1 MRFHRLLLLAPLL
14 SACGLISLPE
24 QTGNDLYVVNDLGP
38 FKPSQVAYMDAN
50 QLEYLKIPKLPYQ
63 QVTFDAVGT
72 YYGTSPRLR
81 LQFFAL
87 NHRPDCPQIESSR
100 EGFTGALLCEGPG
113 GGEYLTELLVS
124 PNSAQSVSLK
134 NPILDQAVRDGTLYL
149 GARILEGNLAADEM
163 IKISSIRFRGR
174 L

>member
-1 MRFHRLLLLAPLL
+1 MRLRPLLLLAPLL
-14 SACGLISLPE
+14 SACGLIPLPE
-24 QTGNDLYVVNDLGP
+24 QTGNDFYVVNDLGP
-38 FKPSQVAYMDAN
+38 LQPSQVAYIDAN

-63 QVTFDAVGT
+63 QVTFDALGT

-81 LQFFAL
+81 VQFFAL
-87 NHRPDCPQIESSR
+87 HHRPDCPRIEPKR

-113 GGEYLTELLVS
+113 GGEYLTELSLS
-124 PNSAQSVSLK
+124 PNISQSVFLK

-163 IKISSIRFRGR
+163 VSISSIRFRGR